1 MIKQTDVKVGDKVSY
16 VPTQYKKAIHIF
28 GNFGLVIGSKDRYEN
43 GIVKEI
49 PTHTTDSVRVVYNCN
64 NNWDHYQDYT
74 SALTNVRDLE
84 LGWKQD

>member
-1 MIKQTDVKVGDKVSY
+1 MIKQLDVKVGDKVSY
-16 VPTQYKKAIHIF
+16 VPAHYKRAIEVF
-28 GNFGLVIGSKDRYEN
+28 DNEGLVIGCKDKYSN

-49 PTHTTDSVRVVYNCN
+49 PKHTTESVRVVYNCN
-64 NNWDHYQDYT
+64 NNWDNYQNYT